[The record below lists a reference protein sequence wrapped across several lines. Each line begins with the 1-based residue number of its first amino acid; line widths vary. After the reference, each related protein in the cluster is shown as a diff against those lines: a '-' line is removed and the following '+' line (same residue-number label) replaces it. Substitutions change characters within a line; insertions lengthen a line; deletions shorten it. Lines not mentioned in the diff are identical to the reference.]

1 MIEPAYRQ
9 TGQRFEQPLAA
20 HGDQVGGAR
29 SGADEVDGHGLVTA
43 HCVTGIAGRQP
54 VNPPSGSPW

>member
-9 TGQRFEQPLAA
+9 TGQRCSSRWPRTVIRSAA
-20 HGDQVGGAR
+20 PGPGP
-29 SGADEVDGHGLVTA
+29 DEVDRHRLVTD

-54 VNPPSGSPW
+54 VNPPSGSPR